1 MNFRDQEMPE
11 QTMLIKNNAGR
22 VKAAGVVFLLLLIWS
37 AVFVQAQSANP
48 GRPAKSSPA
57 QQDQSYP
64 VLLGEQTLFYI
75 NQGFK
80 SLTSQERAAAIS
92 ARIRKLAE
100 DPGFRVSAINVVEAD
115 DSADIVAGDR
125 IIMSVFHKD
134 ARLRGQ
140 TSKEMAEDRAEI
152 LRRAIARH
160 QEEFGVSNLLQGLL
174 YAAVATMVLIGL
186 IILLRLFYQRAR
198 VAVESMMDKKGPS
211 LRIQHFE
218 IIRAD
223 LIRTIMI
230 GAVKIILIVIILFAF
245 YIYIQFDLSLFPQ
258 TRGVAKELLE
268 FILKPTKTIGLAV
281 LSYIPNLVFI
291 FILTLFTSYILK
303 LLRPFF
309 DGIEE
314 GTLKFESFY
323 PEWSKPTYNLVRI
336 LIIVFAVMIA
346 YPFIPGSETGIFK
359 GVSIFIG
366 VLVSIGSSSVISNII
381 AGYALIYRRV
391 FLIGDRVRINDI
403 VGDVK
408 EVRVRVTIL
417 HTIKN
422 EEVIIPNSAIINSH
436 VVNYSTLSRQSGL
449 ILNTK
454 VTIGYDTP
462 WRQVHAM
469 LIMAA
474 EKTPDLKP
482 DPPPFVLQRSLGD
495 FYVHYELNAYT
506 DKPLKMVETYSHLHQ
521 NIQDVFN
528 EYGVQIM
535 SPNYVRDPEQ
545 PKVVPQDQWYL
556 LPAKG
561 EDKAL

>member
-1 MNFRDQEMPE
+1 
-11 QTMLIKNNAGR
+11 
-22 VKAAGVVFLLLLIWS
+22 
-37 AVFVQAQSANP
+37 
-48 GRPAKSSPA
+48 
-57 QQDQSYP
+57 
-64 VLLGEQTLFYI
+64 
-75 NQGFK
+75 
-80 SLTSQERAAAIS
+80 
-92 ARIRKLAE
+92 
-100 DPGFRVSAINVVEAD
+100 
-115 DSADIVAGDR
+115 
-125 IIMSVFHKD
+125 
-134 ARLRGQ
+134 
-140 TSKEMAEDRAEI
+140 
-152 LRRAIARH
+152 
-160 QEEFGVSNLLQGLL
+160 
-174 YAAVATMVLIGL
+174 MVLIGL